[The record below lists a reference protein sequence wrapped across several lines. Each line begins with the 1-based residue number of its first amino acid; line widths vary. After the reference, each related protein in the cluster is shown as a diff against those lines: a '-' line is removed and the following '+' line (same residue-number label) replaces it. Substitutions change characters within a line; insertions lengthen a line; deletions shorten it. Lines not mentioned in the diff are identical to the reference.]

1 MSAEETGAD
10 AGDDG
15 TYGGRLRVC
24 AWPRREQDGSRVRL
38 IAEPELRGW
47 VIAEDDDVTA
57 FGKPGDVV
65 CHPSK
70 AGPWSSLAGAV
81 KAGLGLEKAHL
92 VFRLDRETS
101 GVVLFAKTEK
111 AASRLQRAMQDGRIL
126 KTYLAVLVG
135 ELRVDTAAGG
145 PGDGGR
151 NAEGGEVFVD
161 QPLGD
166 DEASPVFVKTC
177 VRADGKVARSRFRPL
192 AAAGGFTLAEVK
204 IETGRKHQIRAHAQ
218 WLGFPVVGD
227 KIYGPDARCYLEF
240 IAHGWTPALAERLL
254 LPRQALHCAR
264 IALEGNAAGLGAQAW
279 RAPLAEDVRAFVR
292 ERMGAEAAAALEAW
306 ESAA

>member
-1 MSAEETGAD
+1 MSSETAG

-24 AWPRREQDGSRVRL
+24 AWPRREQDTSRVRM
-38 IAEPELRGW
+38 IAAEELRGW
-47 VIAEDDDVTA
+47 VFAEDEEVVA
-57 FGKPGDVV
+57 INKPGDVV

-101 GVVLFAKTEK
+101 GIVLFAKTER
-111 AASRLQRAMQDGRIL
+111 AASRLQRAMQDGRIR
-126 KTYLAVLVG
+126 KTYLVVLVG
-135 ELRVDTAAGG
+135 ELRVAAGG
-145 PGDGGR
+145 DG
-151 NAEGGEVFVD
+151 AGEREVGIFVD

-177 VRADGKVARSRFRPL
+177 VRPDGKAARSWFRPL
-192 AAAGGFTLAEVK
+192 AWAGGFTLAEVK

-240 IAHGWTPALAERLL
+240 IDHGWTPALEERLL

-264 IALEGNAAGLGAQAW
+264 ISLEGNAAGLGAQAW
-279 RAPLAEDVRAFVR
+279 RAPLAEDLRAFVR
-292 ERMGAEAAAALEAW
+292 ERMGEAATTALEAW
-306 ESAA
+306 EIAG